1 MFLFF
6 FYQIKLY
13 LWNRWIGDE
22 DDKLAVKFILENIK
36 WNGSRSNLD
45 SFLAFSKNVQFKKIK
60 KKKKLYLF
68 QSNFEGEKKR
78 EGKNEIYIKF
88 H

>member
-45 SFLAFSKNVQFKKIK
+45 SFLAFSKNVQFKKK
-60 KKKKLYLF
+60 KETLSL
-68 QSNFEGEKKR
+68 S
-78 EGKNEIYIKF
+78 IL
-88 H
+88 